1 MVKKRPRRQLG
12 PLGDN
17 LQDEQAS
24 EQTTRLRKL
33 VQPGSGPIAVPPG
46 VTGERKTARGTEQG
60 VKARRRRFGFR
71 SDSQG

>member
-17 LQDEQAS
+17 LEHEETENERTQ
-24 EQTTRLRKL
+24 LRKH
-33 VQPGSGPIAVPPG
+33 VQPEAGPIDVPPE
-46 VTGERKTARGTEQG
+46 VSGERKTARAPEQG

-71 SDSQG
+71 NDSRS